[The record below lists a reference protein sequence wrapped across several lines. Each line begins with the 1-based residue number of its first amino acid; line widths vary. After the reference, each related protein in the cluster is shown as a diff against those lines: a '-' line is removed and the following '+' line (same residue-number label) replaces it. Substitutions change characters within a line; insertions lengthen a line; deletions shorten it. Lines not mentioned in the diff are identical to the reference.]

1 MNEQNQEK
9 TYNLRISSKNKYNP
23 ITKYDSTLTAK
34 GFTYNERKAAYS
46 AFMKEMM
53 QLGKK

>member
-23 ITKYDSTLTAK
+23 ITKYDSTLTAN
-34 GFTYNERKAAYS
+34 GFTYNDRVGGIS
-46 AFMKEMM
+46 
-53 QLGKK
+53 LN

>member
-23 ITKYDSTLTAK
+23 ITKYA
-34 GFTYNERKAAYS
+34 

>member
-23 ITKYDSTLTAK
+23 ITKYDSTLTAN
-34 GFTYNERKAAYS
+34 GFTYNERKAEAVDEI
-46 AFMKEMM
+46 AKIF
-53 QLGKK
+53 